1 LNDNIKQEEQSK
13 SVNYKS
19 LAIWYFLASFGFV
32 WISFIGQKQ
41 KGDYVYE
48 MFLLSSSYGA
58 MEFFAGMIIV
68 VMLALPNIVL
78 ASFIK
83 KWRSRASLVK
93 IAKVWFIIIFI
104 FSLVG
109 VVSSISNTNTY
120 LKIQEF
126 MGN

>member
-1 LNDNIKQEEQSK
+1 MNDNIKQEEQSK

>member
-1 LNDNIKQEEQSK
+1 
-13 SVNYKS
+13 